1 MTNLQHIEN
10 EGGRIEGEYACGRT
24 DPPSR
29 AGAADTVW
37 GM

>member
-24 DPPSR
+24 DSPSR
-29 AGAADTVW
+29 AGAPDTVW